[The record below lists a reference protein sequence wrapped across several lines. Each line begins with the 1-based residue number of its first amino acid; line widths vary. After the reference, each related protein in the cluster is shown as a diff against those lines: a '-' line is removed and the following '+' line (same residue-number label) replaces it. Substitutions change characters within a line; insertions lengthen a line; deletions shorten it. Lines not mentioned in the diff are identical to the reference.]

1 MATRVSPIWH
11 PMTQHKTFGQAIHVD
26 RAQGTYLHTREGR
39 QIIDGISSWWVNTHG
54 HCHPK
59 IVKAVQDQVAK
70 REQASVAGCTHDP
83 A

>member
-1 MATRVSPIWH
+1 MSNRVSPVWH
-11 PMTQHKTFGQAIHVD
+11 PMTQHKVFGPAVHID
-26 RAQGTYLHTREGR
+26 RAEGAYLYERNGR

-70 REQASVAGCTHDP
+70 LEQVIFAGMRI
-83 A
+83 